1 MQYTA
6 RYASPL
12 GDILLA
18 ADAEGLTGL
27 WFLGQ
32 KYYAAK
38 LGEASEGRLP
48 VLEQAARWLD
58 VYFAGEQP
66 DFALPLHL
74 LGTPFQQEVWRELY
88 AIPYGHTVT
97 YGEIAR
103 RLAARRGLPH
113 FSAQAVGSA
122 VGRNPISVIVPCHR
136 VVGAGGNL
144 TGYAGGLDK
153 KIALLKLEGAY
164 RDDFH
169 LPPKAGGGR

>member
-1 MQYTA
+1 MPYTA

-12 GDILLA
+12 GEILLA
-18 ADAEGLTGL
+18 VDAEGLTGL
-27 WFLGQ
+27 WFANQ

-38 LGEASEGRLP
+38 LSEVSEGTLP

-58 VYFAGEQP
+58 AYFAGEQP
-66 DFALPLHL
+66 DFSLPLHL
-74 LGTPFQQEVWRELY
+74 LGTPFQQEVWQELY
-88 AIPYGHTVT
+88 AIPYGQTVT
-97 YGEIAR
+97 YGEIAQ
-103 RLAARRGLPH
+103 RLAERRGLPH

-169 LPPKAGGGR
+169 LPNKAGRQ